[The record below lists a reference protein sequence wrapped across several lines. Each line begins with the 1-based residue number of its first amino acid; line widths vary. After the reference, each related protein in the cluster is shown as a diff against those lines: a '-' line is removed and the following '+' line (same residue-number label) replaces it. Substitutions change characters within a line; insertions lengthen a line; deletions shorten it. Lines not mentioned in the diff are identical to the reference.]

1 MAFPNAKRPRT
12 VGARPLGTDHA
23 GEPICFAD
31 CCLRST
37 ELEALADMHM
47 RLSADAVRADELF
60 ERGLLTEQYL
70 ESLQWRVSLWCQMVA
85 ETKR

>member
-1 MAFPNAKRPRT
+1 
-12 VGARPLGTDHA
+12 
-23 GEPICFAD
+23 
-31 CCLRST
+31 
-37 ELEALADMHM
+37 MHM
-47 RLSADAVRADELF
+47 RLRADAVRADELF